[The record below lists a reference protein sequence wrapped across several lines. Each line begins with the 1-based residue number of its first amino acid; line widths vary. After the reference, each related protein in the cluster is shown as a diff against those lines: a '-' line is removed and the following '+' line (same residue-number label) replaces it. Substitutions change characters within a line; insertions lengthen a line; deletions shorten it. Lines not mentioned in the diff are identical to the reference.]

1 MNKSISESVENFVE
15 DPLWNIMQSSIED
28 SVRWY
33 AIDNTRFTM
42 TIRHIEESIND
53 FVYFSVGK
61 LNKEL
66 NDE

>member
-1 MNKSISESVENFVE
+1 MNKSISESVE

-42 TIRHIEESIND
+42 SILHIEESIND
-53 FVYFSVGK
+53 FVYFSVGE